1 MSAQQ
6 IMIHFG
12 ELSTKGKNRR
22 VFVDTLAGNI
32 RHRLN
37 KLRVKMR
44 VTHDHIYLYGEE
56 LQSTQIIETL
66 QDISGI
72 HAISIV
78 EKVATDTETLI
89 KTARR
94 IINFQDGQT
103 FKVICH
109 RKDKSYPLISDQINR
124 LIAKEILENTSW
136 TVDVHNP
143 DFALK
148 ITIDRDAAYFI
159 TRTYPG
165 LGGYPLGTMGRTL
178 HMMSG
183 GIDSPVAA
191 YLLIRRGLNV
201 EMLHFAS
208 PPYTQAAVIDK
219 LKELLT
225 ILTRY
230 QKSIKLH
237 IVPFTELQLAIYQHA
252 PEGYPITIMRRM
264 MYRIATAYA
273 NRHKIKVLST
283 GECLGQVASQT
294 IESLNV
300 INAVCNLPVIRP
312 LATFDKLNIIDIAK
326 RIGTFTTSIA
336 PYDDCCTI
344 FAPKNPKTKPRIKE
358 VEAIEKL
365 WDYELQIETCLQNIE
380 TITIDDMPFTNDY
393 L

>member
-1 MSAQQ
+1 MSSLQ

-22 VFVDTLAGNI
+22 IFIDTLAGNI
-32 RHRLN
+32 RHRVS
-37 KLRVKMR
+37 KLLVKMR
-44 VTHDHIYLYGEE
+44 VTHDHIFLYGDDFPHED
-56 LQSTQIIETL
+56 IIAIL

-72 HAISIV
+72 HAISLV
-78 EKVATDTETLI
+78 EKVSTDTETLI
-89 KTARR
+89 ATANA
-94 IINFQDGQT
+94 IINQQKGQT
-103 FKVICH
+103 FKIICH
-109 RKDKSYPLISDQINR
+109 RKDKAYPLNSDQLNR
-124 LIAKEILENTSW
+124 LLADKILKSTSW
-136 TVDVHNP
+136 KVDIHHP

-148 ITIDRDAAYFI
+148 VTIDRDAAYFI
-159 TRTYPG
+159 RQTYPG

-191 YLLIRRGLNV
+191 YLLIRRGLTV
-201 EMLHFAS
+201 EMLHFAA

-219 LKELLT
+219 LKDLLKT
-225 ILTRY
+225 LTRY

-264 MYRIATAYA
+264 MYRIASSYA
-273 NRHKIKVLST
+273 SRHKIKVLST
-283 GECLGQVASQT
+283 GESLGQVASQT

-300 INAVCNLPVIRP
+300 INAVTEIPLIRP
-312 LATFDKLNIIDIAK
+312 LATFDKLNIIEIAR
-326 RIGTFTTSIA
+326 RIGTYTTSIA

-344 FAPKNPKTKPRIKE
+344 FTPKNPKTKPRLRE
-358 VEAIEKL
+358 VEAIERL
-365 WDYELQIETCLQNIE
+365 WDYQTQIEECLANIE
-380 TITIDDMPFTNDY
+380 TITINDDAPINHY